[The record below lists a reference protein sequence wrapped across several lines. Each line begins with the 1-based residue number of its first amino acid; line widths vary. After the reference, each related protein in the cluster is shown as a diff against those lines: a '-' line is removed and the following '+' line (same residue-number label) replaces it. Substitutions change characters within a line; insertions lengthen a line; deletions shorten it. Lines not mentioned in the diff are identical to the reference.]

1 MTRSVP
7 DPVRILDRLV
17 RAGIVLAQFR
27 GLADAGSA
35 ADPDH
40 RPLPPRDGTPTSEVG
55 ADGGDDALAGLLG
68 GAATSALIAQI
79 VRPRRVHWP
88 RVVLAGVL
96 GTLAYDAETVVRGVR
111 AERKFGTRSA
121 TASGVLR
128 ALTRVEGAR
137 LAAGVGMAGFYA
149 AFVHRRLPGP
159 VVAHGLVYGA
169 AEALTRGWGGPAALL
184 ARVAP
189 GVRVPAAAGRGLAR
203 SEDGPIER
211 FTRHLAFGATLAVVY
226 GRAGR

>member
-1 MTRSVP
+1 MTPSVT
-7 DPVRILDRLV
+7 DPARLVDRLV
-17 RAGIVLAQFR
+17 RAGIVLAQLR
-27 GLADAGSA
+27 GLADAGSS
-35 ADPDH
+35 ADRDQ
-40 RPLPPRDGTPTSEVG
+40 RPLPPRDRTTPSEVPASPG
-55 ADGGDDALAGLLG
+55 DGALAGLIG
-68 GAATSALIAQI
+68 GAASSALIAQI

-88 RVVLAGVL
+88 RAVLAGVL
-96 GTLAYDAETVVRGVR
+96 GTLAYDAETVVRSVR

-121 TASGVLR
+121 AAAGVVR

-159 VVAHGLVYGA
+159 AVVHGLAYGA
-169 AEALTRGWGGPAALL
+169 AEALTRGWGGPAGLL

-189 GVRVPAAAGRGLAR
+189 GVRVPAATGRGLAR
-203 SEDGPIER
+203 PEDGPIER
-211 FTRHLAFGATLAVVY
+211 FTRHLAFGATLAVIY